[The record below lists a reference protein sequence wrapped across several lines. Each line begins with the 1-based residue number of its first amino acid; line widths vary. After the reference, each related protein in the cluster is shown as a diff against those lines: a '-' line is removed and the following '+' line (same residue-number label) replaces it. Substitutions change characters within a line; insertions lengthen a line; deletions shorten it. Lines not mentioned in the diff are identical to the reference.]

1 MWDCRTAGFVVWVGG
16 GFLGFGVWLLAGFL
30 GVVGVVAASFSLCV
44 LFGLDF
50 GFIFWVLF
58 GGGLWIGCG
67 GLWTGIVRLRIIVFA
82 C

>member
-1 MWDCRTAGFVVWVGG
+1 MFWCGG
-16 GFLGFGVWLLAGFL
+16 ELWLLRL
-30 GVVGVVAASFSLCV
+30 VLCV

-50 GFIFWVLF
+50 GFIFRVLF

-67 GLWTGIVRLRIIVFA
+67 GLWAGIVRLHIIVFA